1 MKTILSFFNVFKISL
16 SVIALLITMIHTEK
30 GFAQNSDIFINPIWA
45 QDPPELSTLV
55 QFANTESEMRV
66 VITRYLQDYAAL
78 GRRYVVQYSPVRETR
93 FREFFKGWGKS
104 LESMNFDALSH
115 EGKIDYILLSNKLIY
130 ELERLDLD
138 KQRWKEF
145 SSLVPFAEKL
155 RLLQETRF
163 DRIRLDPQNT
173 ANTLDSV
180 ADDVESLIKELEKK
194 AKIANGIVTIP
205 NISSSQANRAA
216 NYIGHLQTVLSDWN
230 LFYDGYDPL
239 YSWWNRK
246 PYDRLIELLT
256 DYQNSLISNIVGI
269 TPGDPGPIIGDP
281 LLEQGLQTDLASEM
295 IPYNAAQLLKIGW
308 RELKWTEDRM
318 KEVSNDMGY
327 GDDWQAALEYVKT
340 LAPPPGEVPW
350 VIFDIANYSKEY
362 IGKMNNVTLP
372 PLAEEIWRLN
382 MQSPKQQL
390 TNPFFSGGEAT
401 RVSYPTDSMSHK
413 NKMMSMRGNTPSFNF
428 PTVQHELIPGHHLQG
443 FMSKR
448 FNVARSNLNRTP
460 FWGEGWAFYWETLLW
475 DDGFYRNNADKIG
488 MLFWRMHRAAR
499 IIFSL
504 EFQLG
509 NWSTQQCVDF
519 LIERVGHEQA
529 NAEGEV
535 RRSFSSDYYG
545 PLYQLAYMIG
555 GLQLRALH
563 KELVDSGKMTSK
575 EFHDAVLIG
584 GRMPIEMV
592 RARLSNQKL
601 TRGYKTSWRW
611 DDTIK

>member
-1 MKTILSFFNVFKISL
+1 MRAILSSFKAFKISL
-16 SVIALLITMIHTEK
+16 SAIVLLIVMIHTEK
-30 GFAQNSDIFINPIWA
+30 SFAQKSEIFLDTDWA

-55 QFANTESEMRV
+55 QFANTESEMRTA
-66 VITRYLQDYAAL
+66 ITRYLQDFAAL
-78 GRRYVVQYSPVRETR
+78 SRRYVVQYSPVRETR
-93 FREFFKGWGKS
+93 FREFLQGWEKS
-104 LESMNFDALSH
+104 LKSMDFDALSH
-115 EGKIDYILLSNKLIY
+115 EGKIDYILLRNKLIY
-130 ELERLDLD
+130 ELESLDIET
-138 KQRWKEF
+138 QRWKEF
-145 SSLVPFAEKL
+145 SELVPFADKL

-163 DRIRLDPQNT
+163 DRIRLDPRST

-180 ADDVESLIKELEKK
+180 ADEVDSLIKELEKK
-194 AKIANGIVTIP
+194 SKNANGIVTIP
-205 NISSSQANRAA
+205 NISPSQANRAA
-216 NYIGHLQTVLSDWN
+216 NYIGHLQAVLADWN

-246 PYDRLIELLT
+246 PYGRLIESLKN
-256 DYQNSLISNIVGI
+256 YQNSLISNIVGI

-281 LLEQGLQTDLASEM
+281 VLEKGLQADLASEM
-295 IPYNAAQLLKIGW
+295 IPYDAAELLKIGW
-308 RELKWTEDRM
+308 RELNWTEDRL
-318 KEVSNDMGY
+318 KEVSNDMGF
-327 GDDWQAALEYVKT
+327 GDDWLAALEHVKT

-362 IGKMNNVTLP
+362 ITKMDNVTLP
-372 PLAEEIWRLN
+372 PLAEEVWRLN
-382 MQSPKQQL
+382 MQTPERQL
-390 TNPFFSGGEAT
+390 TSPFFTGGEAT
-401 RVSYPTDSMSHK
+401 RVSYPTDAMTHK

-443 FMSKR
+443 FMSNR

-475 DDGFYRNNADKIG
+475 DDGFYRNNADKMG

-509 NWSTQQCVDF
+509 NWSPQQCVDF
-519 LIERVGHEQA
+519 LVERVGHELA

-535 RRSFSSDYYG
+535 RRSFASDHYG

-555 GLQLRALH
+555 GLQFRALH
-563 KELVDSGKMTSK
+563 EELVDSGKMTSK
-575 EFHDAVLIG
+575 EFHDSVLIG

-592 RARLSNQKL
+592 RARLSNKKL
-601 TRGYKTSWRW
+601 TRDYETSWRW
-611 DDTIK
+611 DNKVK